1 MLDEIIVF
9 AQFLSIVRQFN
20 IIKNLQGNIL
30 FKFPT
35 LISKD
40 QIMDGVLFKE
50 RYTPLSPMSGF
61 FQGMGI
67 FGGFPLTPISSSK
80 IYAESPISSP
90 YSERNLSGS
99 RKNDEDD
106 HSWKDFYA
114 LEVSTTKF
122 AWCYAIN
129 TLLWIVILA
138 IFFAIS
144 YGNDHS
150 GLEYLFPL
158 NVSSR

>member
-1 MLDEIIVF
+1 M
-9 AQFLSIVRQFN
+9 
-20 IIKNLQGNIL
+20 

-40 QIMDGVLFKE
+40 QIMDGGLFKQ

-61 FQGMGI
+61 FQVMGI

-80 IYAESPISSP
+80 IYNESPISSS
-90 YSERNLSGS
+90 YTERHPTGSS
-99 RKNDEDD
+99 RKNDKDD
-106 HSWKDFYA
+106 NSWKDFYA
-114 LEVSTTKF
+114 LEVSTSKF
-122 AWCYAIN
+122 AWCYVIN

-138 IFFAIS
+138 IFFAIC
-144 YGNDHS
+144 YGHDYS

>member
-1 MLDEIIVF
+1 
-9 AQFLSIVRQFN
+9 
-20 IIKNLQGNIL
+20 
-30 FKFPT
+30 
-35 LISKD
+35 
-40 QIMDGVLFKE
+40 MDGVLFKE

-67 FGGFPLTPISSSK
+67 FGGFPLIPISSSK
-80 IYAESPISSP
+80 MYNERQISSP
-90 YSERNLSGS
+90 YNERNLTGS
-99 RKNDEDD
+99 SRRSDKED
-106 HSWKDFYA
+106 HSWENFYA
-114 LEVSTTKF
+114 LEASTTKF
-122 AWCYAIN
+122 MWCYVIN

>member
-1 MLDEIIVF
+1 M
-9 AQFLSIVRQFN
+9 
-20 IIKNLQGNIL
+20 
-30 FKFPT
+30 FKFTT
-35 LISKD
+35 LIGKD
-40 QIMDGVLFKE
+40 QIMDGILFKE

-67 FGGFPLTPISSSK
+67 FGGFPLTPISSRK
-80 IYAESPISSP
+80 IYNESPISSS
-90 YSERNLSGS
+90 YAERNLTGP

-106 HSWKDFYA
+106 NSWKDFYA
-114 LEVSTTKF
+114 LKVSTTKF
-122 AWCYAIN
+122 VWCYSIN
-129 TLLWIVILA
+129 TLLWIVTLA

>member
-1 MLDEIIVF
+1 
-9 AQFLSIVRQFN
+9 
-20 IIKNLQGNIL
+20 
-30 FKFPT
+30 
-35 LISKD
+35 
-40 QIMDGVLFKE
+40 MDAVLFKE

-90 YSERNLSGS
+90 YTEGNPTGSSRRSG
-99 RKNDEDD
+99 KED

-144 YGNDHS
+144 YGNDYS
-150 GLEYLFPL
+150 GLDYLFPL